1 MGDVGCAAFAGLGG
15 VELEG
20 IDKGLFIA
28 WGELLGLCF
37 GGF

>member
-1 MGDVGCAAFAGLGG
+1 MKLG
-15 VELEG
+15 G